1 MNQNVEP
8 VDMVALAKRL
18 CSSCVPGRDF
28 SEMPK
33 KITKAVIN
41 SDDTLGLYQYQFT
54 GHKGLELDC
63 YLEYEAEHDGGTGP
77 GSEESW
83 PESITLFYALHKG
96 EDISEVLSDD
106 VRSTIETEAL
116 ADMNKQA
123 KEDSDDAR
131 IYVYIDRVEAA

>member
-1 MNQNVEP
+1 MNEP
-8 VDMVALAKRL
+8 INMAQFAAKV
-18 CSSCVPGRDF
+18 CGMAQPGRDF
-28 SEMPK
+28 V

-41 SDDTLGLYQYQFT
+41 SDDTRGLYQYQYT
-54 GHKGLELDC
+54 GSEGLELDC

-77 GSEESW
+77 DSEESW

-106 VRSTIETEAL
+106 VRSTIETKAL

-123 KEDSDDAR
+123 KENN
-131 IYVYIDRVEAA
+131 DRMEAE

>member
-1 MNQNVEP
+1 MNQKIEII
-8 VDMVALAKRL
+8 DMVALAKRL

-41 SDDTLGLYQYQFT
+41 SDDTKGLYQYQYI
-54 GHKGLELDC
+54 GSEGLELDC
-63 YLEYEAEHDGGTGP
+63 YLEYQAEHDGGTGP

-116 ADMNKQA
+116 AYMNKQA

-131 IYVYIDRVEAA
+131 IEAYIDSMEFA

>member
-1 MNQNVEP
+1 MNEP
-8 VDMVALAKRL
+8 INMSKFAAQVCGMAQ
-18 CSSCVPGRDF
+18 PGRDF
-28 SEMPK
+28 V

-41 SDDTLGLYQYQFT
+41 SDDTRGLYQYQYT
-54 GHKGLELDC
+54 GSEGLELDC

-77 GSEESW
+77 DSEESW

-106 VRSTIETEAL
+106 VRSTIETKAL

-123 KEDSDDAR
+123 KENN
-131 IYVYIDRVEAA
+131 DRMEAE

>member
-1 MNQNVEP
+1 MNEP
-8 VDMVALAKRL
+8 INMSKFAAQVCGMAQ
-18 CSSCVPGRDF
+18 PGRDF
-28 SEMPK
+28 AEMP

-41 SDDTLGLYQYQFT
+41 SDDTRGLYQYQYT
-54 GHKGLELDC
+54 GSEGLELDC

-77 GSEESW
+77 DSEESW

-106 VRSTIETEAL
+106 VRSTIETKAL

-123 KEDSDDAR
+123 KENSDDAR
-131 IYVYIDRVEAA
+131 IEAYIDRMEAE

>member
-1 MNQNVEP
+1 MNKPINMSKFAAQVCG
-8 VDMVALAKRL
+8 MAQ
-18 CSSCVPGRDF
+18 PGRDF
-28 SEMPK
+28 V

-41 SDDTLGLYQYQFT
+41 SDDTRGLYQYHFT
-54 GHKGLELDC
+54 DQEGLELDC

-77 GSEESW
+77 DSEESW

-106 VRSTIETEAL
+106 VRSTIETKAL

-123 KEDSDDAR
+123 KENN
-131 IYVYIDRVEAA
+131 DRMEAE

>member
-1 MNQNVEP
+1 MNEP
-8 VDMVALAKRL
+8 INMSKFAAQVCGMAQ
-18 CSSCVPGRDF
+18 PGRDF
-28 SEMPK
+28 AEMP

-41 SDDTLGLYQYQFT
+41 SDDTRGLYQYQYT
-54 GHKGLELDC
+54 GSEGLELDC

-77 GSEESW
+77 DSEESW

-106 VRSTIETEAL
+106 VRSTIETKAL

-123 KEDSDDAR
+123 KENN
-131 IYVYIDRVEAA
+131 DRMEAE

>member
-1 MNQNVEP
+1 MNEP
-8 VDMVALAKRL
+8 INMSKFAAQVCGMAQ
-18 CSSCVPGRDF
+18 PGRDF
-28 SEMPK
+28 AEMP

-41 SDDTLGLYQYQFT
+41 SDDTRGLYQYQFT
-54 GHKGLELDC
+54 DQEGLELDC

-77 GSEESW
+77 DSEESW

-106 VRSTIETEAL
+106 VRSTIETKAL

-123 KEDSDDAR
+123 KENN
-131 IYVYIDRVEAA
+131 DRMEAE